1 MEIVCS
7 TLSAALPHHRQGR
20 VRTLAVMKEQRS
32 VGAPEIPTTA
42 EAGLPAVTAYTY
54 NILLAPAATP
64 RPVVDQLAGA
74 VGKVMADRAFFD
86 ALVKLGVD
94 PIADSSPDRAAG
106 MIRAELAKWSPII
119 QAVGLATDSPTRS
132 ASPRR

>member
-1 MEIVCS
+1 
-7 TLSAALPHHRQGR
+7 
-20 VRTLAVMKEQRS
+20 
-32 VGAPEIPTTA
+32 
-42 EAGLPAVTAYTY
+42 
-54 NILLAPAATP
+54 
-64 RPVVDQLAGA
+64 
-74 VGKVMADRAFFD
+74 MADRAFFD

-94 PIADSSPDRAAG
+94 PIADSSPDKAAG